1 MAFDIRRAKR
11 ADTRAF
17 TFHRLSSDP
26 GNPIRLHTQHLG
38 STNKA
43 YVDAAFTRK
52 PRALE
57 EGKSFDWLAAERD
70 QDLQDLAAFCVSSWE
85 NVNERSAPDESG
97 NSVLSPVPC
106 TPEKVLA
113 FLRFALE
120 NGYQDEIDA
129 FRTWAKILA
138 NFREEIAS
146 SEDLG
151 KG

>member
-1 MAFDIRRAKR
+1 MAFDIRRAQRK
-11 ADTRAF
+11 DTAAF
-17 TFHRLSSDP
+17 TFHRLSSSADA
-26 GNPIRLHTQHLG
+26 PIRLHARHLG

-52 PRALE
+52 PRAYE
-57 EGKSFDWLAAERD
+57 DGKSFDWLAAERD
-70 QDLQDLAAFCVSSWE
+70 QDLQDLAAFCVASWD

-120 NGYQDEIDA
+120 NGYQEEIDA
-129 FRTWAKILA
+129 FRAWSKILG